1 MDGEATD
8 GSEGLFVPY
17 RLPFICCFGFM
28 AEFFLET
35 WIVMPRNIIT
45 LENVSYSYPNN
56 KRMALENIS
65 MVIKE
70 GEFLAVMGKNGSG
83 KSTFCKLLNGI
94 IPHSEGGRLLGNVIV
109 NGINTKESSVPQLA
123 CSSGMVLDD
132 PDAQL
137 FTFSVRKEAAFGP
150 ENLLLQPDEL
160 EKRVERVL
168 KLVSLSGFEGR
179 PPRTLSGGEKQ
190 RLAIAAAL
198 AMETRILILDEPLS
212 RLDPQGA
219 SDFLSVISDIRNE
232 CQLTVI
238 MATHDSAKAAIFADR
253 ICVFKNGQIAAWDT
267 PASIF
272 ANRTLLE
279 ENGIQPPD
287 NADVSLAF
295 PVDSEIK
302 TEAITI
308 KNFCYTYG
316 ASDLRIRNINL
327 TIAENDFAAI
337 TGPNGCGKTTLLK
350 SIAGLLR
357 PSAGEIR
364 IRGRDL
370 KELSVSDISKEVG
383 FVMQNPDD
391 QLFTDTV
398 YSEVSFALKN
408 YGLSQADIKRHT
420 DAALRTVG
428 LENPNAFPH
437 ALSRADRTMTVIAS
451 VIAMGSSIIML
462 DEADVGQDYQ
472 GSIRIMEVL
481 KRLHAQGYTIIFVT
495 HNMSLACEY
504 AHRLIMMDREGII
517 IDRRRKGS

>member
-1 MDGEATD
+1 
-8 GSEGLFVPY
+8 
-17 RLPFICCFGFM
+17 
-28 AEFFLET
+28 
-35 WIVMPRNIIT
+35 MPRNIIT
-45 LENVSYSYPNN
+45 LENVSYSYPHN
-56 KRMALENIS
+56 KKQALENINLA
-65 MVIKE
+65 VEE

-83 KSTFCKLLNGI
+83 KSTLCKLFNGI
-94 IPHSEGGRLLGNVIV
+94 IPHSEGGRLLGTVIV

-123 CSSGMVLDD
+123 CYAGMVLDD

-137 FTFSVRKEAAFGP
+137 FTSSVRKEAAFGP
-150 ENLLLQPDEL
+150 ENLLLPPDEVK
-160 EKRVERVL
+160 KRVERVL
-168 KLVSLSGFEGR
+168 KLVGLSGFEDR
-179 PPRTLSGGEKQ
+179 PPTTLSGGEKQ

-219 SDFLSVISDIRNE
+219 SDFLSVISDIRKE

-238 MATHDSAKAAIFADR
+238 MATHDSAKASKFADR
-253 ICVFKNGQIAAWDT
+253 ICVLSNGHVTACDT

-272 ANRTLLE
+272 AERALLD

-287 NADVSLAF
+287 NADVSLTF
-295 PVDSEIK
+295 TMDSKFK

-308 KNFCYTYG
+308 NDFCHSYG
-316 ASDLRIRNINL
+316 ASDSRIRNINL
-327 TIAENDFAAI
+327 IIAENDFTAI
-337 TGPNGCGKTTLLK
+337 TGPNGGGKTTLLK

-364 IRGRDL
+364 IHGRDS
-370 KELSVSDISKEVG
+370 KELSVSAISKEIG

-398 YSEVSFALKN
+398 YNEVSFALKN
-408 YGLSQADIKRHT
+408 YGLSQAEIKRCV
-420 DAALRTVG
+420 DAALQAVG
-428 LENPNAFPH
+428 LENHSAFPH

-451 VIAMGSSIIML
+451 VLAMGSSIIML
-462 DEADVGQDYQ
+462 DEADIGQDYQ
-472 GSIRIMEVL
+472 GNIRIMEVL

-504 AHRLIMMDREGII
+504 AHRLIMMDREGIV
-517 IDRRRKGS
+517 IDRMRKGA